1 MRAKTLGISRNRL
14 ILEALEEKVGARD
27 EWAPELVQMLADPVP
42 LRRRQGAGREPR
54 RRAQPS
60 LVSQGS
66 AEALR
71 YVLDTTVASALMRAE
86 PGPSSRL
93 LQKRPAD
100 VLLPQ
105 PAVAEIRYGLAR
117 LPSSRRKRE
126 LERRLVTL
134 LAALA
139 RAEWSDE
146 VSRCFGDL
154 KAELERRGERVD
166 DFDLAI
172 AAHAI
177 AHDATVVTRNTR
189 HFARIRSLRVEDWT

>member
-1 MRAKTLGISRNRL
+1 M
-14 ILEALEEKVGARD
+14 
-27 EWAPELVQMLADPVP
+27 
-42 LRRRQGAGREPR
+42 
-54 RRAQPS
+54 
-60 LVSQGS
+60 
-66 AEALR
+66 R

-86 PGPSSRL
+86 PGPSSRI

-117 LPSSRRKRE
+117 LPTSRQKRE
-126 LERRLVTL
+126 LGRRLVTL

-146 VSRCFGDL
+146 VSRSFGDL
-154 KAELERRGERVD
+154 KADLERRGERVD

-172 AAHAI
+172 AAHGI
-177 AHDATVVTRNTR
+177 AHDATVVTRNMR
-189 HFARIRSLRVEDWT
+189 HFVRIPSLRVEDWT